1 MLSLSISLQKKS
13 HRPGFCSLSLPTRTL
28 SFILNMPRERSRR
41 PSRKS
46 QNTEQPSRPAP
57 NDPDDDHRDGNSN
70 DPMEKD
76 EVEEELERLVFGD
89 EGGFKRGLELHTQQ
103 SLEEASEKDEEQ
115 GPKTLNGDN
124 SQEEGLGGVDDADVS
139 EELFLIL
146 GEADCS

>member
-1 MLSLSISLQKKS
+1 M
-13 HRPGFCSLSLPTRTL
+13 
-28 SFILNMPRERSRR
+28 
-41 PSRKS
+41 
-46 QNTEQPSRPAP
+46 
-57 NDPDDDHRDGNSN
+57 DGNGN

-89 EGGFKRGLELHTQQ
+89 EDGFKRGLELHTQQ